1 MATVSQ
7 PKLLTAEEFMA
18 ADLGEGNFELVRG
31 EVIEVP
37 PAMPD
42 HGRVCGKAFF
52 VLETY
57 GRQTGS
63 GYALSNDS
71 AVLTERGPDTVRGPD
86 VCFYS
91 HTRWPESQLGQGLP
105 PVPPDVAVEVVSPR
119 NRPSEMLKKISEYL
133 AVGVSLVWVID
144 PPRRR
149 IALYRPGDLF
159 PVFFND
165 GEILENIPELAG
177 FRCAVADFFIP
188 VAPSKAPGSP

>member
-1 MATVSQ
+1 MATVAQ

-31 EVIEVP
+31 EVVEVP

-57 GRQTGS
+57 GRQTGL

-71 AVLTERGPDTVRGPD
+71 AVVTERGPDTVRGPD

-91 HTRWPESQLGQGLP
+91 HARWPEFQVGPGLP
-105 PVPPDVAVEVVSPR
+105 PGA
-119 NRPSEMLKKISEYL
+119 
-133 AVGVSLVWVID
+133 A
-144 PPRRR
+144 RRGR
-149 IALYRPGDLF
+149 
-159 PVFFND
+159 
-165 GEILENIPELAG
+165 
-177 FRCAVADFFIP
+177 
-188 VAPSKAPGSP
+188 